1 MEYKIEIKLI
11 DFPYY
16 TLKDNIIT
24 MFLIFIISPLFYL
37 YLKTGEIWFIW
48 FNILLC
54 IFLDILFF
62 VFYIFII
69 KLKRKEKKILLFEEN
84 KLIIKYGQKV
94 KEIYYTDIEMI
105 FIRKNLFGSGDI
117 IINFPTARISLRDI
131 ENKGYFDEKNS
142 LILSNIIN
150 YKEIKKILL
159 KKVKF
164 EKFNIKG
171 KRLLFKRFN
180 ISYFQETM
188 FVVILFYFFYDIKQI
203 IFLPLLLFLR
213 VKNNKYKVKI
223 GRDLKIYSKRKE
235 LYLKSENYMIK
246 DEKIIKLKIKNMDR
260 LYGNNENFVPLRYEI
275 IE

>member
-1 MEYKIEIKLI
+1 M
-11 DFPYY
+11 
-16 TLKDNIIT
+16 
-24 MFLIFIISPLFYL
+24 
-37 YLKTGEIWFIW
+37 
-48 FNILLC
+48 
-54 IFLDILFF
+54 
-62 VFYIFII
+62 YIFRYFIFCI
-69 KLKRKEKKILLFEEN
+69 LYIYNKAKEKRKKILLFEEN

-131 ENKGYFDEKNS
+131 DNKGYFDEKNS

-164 EKFNIKG
+164 EKFNMKG

-180 ISYFQETM
+180 FSYFQETM
-188 FVVILFYFFYDIKQI
+188 FIVILFYFFYDIKQI
-203 IFLPLLLFLR
+203 IFLPLLLFFTF
-213 VKNNKYKVKI
+213 KNNKYKVKI

-246 DEKIIKLKIKNMDR
+246 DEKIIKLKKA
-260 LYGNNENFVPLRYEI
+260 L
-275 IE
+275 

>member
-1 MEYKIEIKLI
+1 M
-11 DFPYY
+11 
-16 TLKDNIIT
+16 
-24 MFLIFIISPLFYL
+24 
-37 YLKTGEIWFIW
+37 
-48 FNILLC
+48 
-54 IFLDILFF
+54 
-62 VFYIFII
+62 
-69 KLKRKEKKILLFEEN
+69 LFEEN

-131 ENKGYFDEKNS
+131 DNKGYFDEKNS

-164 EKFNIKG
+164 EKFNMKG

-180 ISYFQETM
+180 FSYFQETM
-188 FVVILFYFFYDIKQI
+188 FIVILFYFFYDIKQI
-203 IFLPLLLFLR
+203 IFLPLLLFFTF
-213 VKNNKYKVKI
+213 KNNKYKVKI

-246 DEKIIKLKIKNMDR
+246 DEKIIKLKKA
-260 LYGNNENFVPLRYEI
+260 L
-275 IE
+275 